1 MSNENANKAPTWFW
15 VVSLL
20 ALVWYLFGA
29 FQFFTSIT
37 MSVASLSPMV
47 ESGQMTQAYADFILA
62 MPISVKVLFGTATIG
77 GTLASLFLLL
87 RKQGAKSLFIISLF
101 GAILMYV
108 LLYGFGKDLS
118 IIPSSDFII
127 ASVVMMV
134 TFLMILFSGRM
145 IKRGILNR

>member
-1 MSNENANKAPTWFW
+1 MSNTKAAKVPVWFW
-15 VVSLL
+15 IVSLL

-29 FQFFTSIT
+29 FQFYTSIT
-37 MSVASLSPMV
+37 MSAASLAPMV

-62 MPISVKVLFGTATIG
+62 MPIWVKVLFGTATIG
-77 GTLASLFLLL
+77 GTLASIFLLL

-101 GAILMYV
+101 GAILMYT
-108 LLYGFGKDLS
+108 LLYGFGKNLD

-127 ASVVMMV
+127 AGVVMVV

-145 IKRGILNR
+145 QKRGVLHR

>member
-1 MSNENANKAPTWFW
+1 MSNTISIKVPAWFW

-29 FQFFTSIT
+29 YQFLTSIT
-37 MSVASLSPMV
+37 MTAASLAPMV
-47 ESGQMTQAYADFILA
+47 DSGQMTQDYADFILA
-62 MPISVKVLFGTATIG
+62 MPISVKILFGTATLG
-77 GTLASLFLLL
+77 GAVGSIFLLL

-101 GAILMYV
+101 GAILMYA
-108 LLYGFGKDLS
+108 LLYGFGQNLE

-127 ASVVMMV
+127 ASVVMIV

-145 IKRGILNR
+145 IQRGVLNR